1 MADEVV
7 DIIKVQDEM
16 KAHMREFVLWPLRWQ
31 QYTPGNHAW
40 HLQRLRPDDVNNIP
54 ESAGVYTLL
63 IQPGIA
69 SHPSCSYVMYVG
81 RSDSLRR
88 RFREYLGPERR
99 ATGRPKIYR
108 LLHRYSD
115 YLWFCFTEVEA
126 ARTKDVED
134 ALMTAYVPPEND
146 QLPAEIRNIRGAF

>member
-1 MADEVV
+1 MPDEVI
-7 DIIKVQDEM
+7 DLIRIQDEM
-16 KAHMREFVLWPLRWQ
+16 KAHTREFALWPLKWQ
-31 QYTPGNHAW
+31 QYVPGNYAW
-40 HLQRLRPDDVNNIP
+40 QLRRLRAADVNTVP
-54 ESAGVYTLL
+54 DSAGVYTLL

-69 SHPSCSYVMYVG
+69 THPSCSYLMYVG

-108 LLHRYSD
+108 LLNRYSD

-126 ARTKDVED
+126 ANTKAVED
-134 ALMTAYVPPEND
+134 ALMTAYLPPEND
-146 QLPAEIRNIRGAF
+146 QLPAEIRHIRGAF